1 MNAQGVPGIQIGKE
15 RYQNVRLDE
24 ENAPTLP
31 ISYGYQPIPPI
42 LQSKSLGS
50 PVEQGVR
57 RNAPINYGPIGDQF
71 PIGIPSTTP
80 MDPLF
85 KDSAQSILEINHHHQ
100 VENSEL
106 HQLAGHGAPGIIGSQ
121 NQCQSISA
129 PQVSIP
135 NPSQPILHGSI
146 ASNIKKGPSVSP
158 IQRNLLMGDPS
169 LVPMEITCS
178 GIVW

>member
-1 MNAQGVPGIQIGKE
+1 MNTQGVPGIQIGKE

-24 ENAPTLP
+24 ENAPILP

-42 LQSKSLGS
+42 LQSKSSGS

-57 RNAPINYGPIGDQF
+57 RNALINSRPIADQF

-80 MDPLF
+80 MDPLC

-106 HQLAGHGAPGIIGSQ
+106 HQLVGHGAPGIIGSQ

-146 ASNIKKGPSVSP
+146 ASNIKKGPSASP
-158 IQRNLLMGDPS
+158 IQRNLLMGDS
-169 LVPMEITCS
+169 FLVPLEITCS
-178 GIVW
+178 GMVW

>member
-1 MNAQGVPGIQIGKE
+1 MNAQGVPCIQIGKE

-42 LQSKSLGS
+42 LQSKSSGS

-57 RNAPINYGPIGDQF
+57 RNAPINSGPIGDQF

-80 MDPLF
+80 MDPLC
-85 KDSAQSILEINHHHQ
+85 KDSAQSIQEINHHHQ

-106 HQLAGHGAPGIIGSQ
+106 HQLAGQGDQTNQRTQ
-121 NQCQSISA
+121 NQCQTTPA
-129 PQVSIP
+129 PQENVSK
-135 NPSQPILHGSI
+135 PSNQTLHGPNL
-146 ASNIKKGPSVSP
+146 SNIQSGHSAHNSYNSVRPNANAPSSSTQP
-158 IQRNLLMGDPS
+158 LS
-169 LVPMEITCS
+169 L
-178 GIVW
+178 GF